1 MSWHI
6 VLNFLNAC
14 GTFVDAQFI
23 VGADNP
29 AIGICLRRMGPPH
42 TLQYA
47 EIRDGAASRGPVR
60 LQSLA

>member
-14 GTFVDAQFI
+14 GTSVDAQLI

-29 AIGICLRRMGPPH
+29 TMSATNVTQL
-42 TLQYA
+42 YA
-47 EIRDGAASRGPVR
+47 
-60 LQSLA
+60 

>member
-14 GTFVDAQFI
+14 CTSVDAQFI

-29 AIGICLRRMGPPH
+29 AISAMTATQL
-42 TLQYA
+42 YA
-47 EIRDGAASRGPVR
+47 
-60 LQSLA
+60 